1 MALDNYLLLA
11 IVTSLIVCSLSISDD
26 VENTRMELQQKLE
39 SFEEYVN
46 SVMACRKV
54 PSGAVVLIKD
64 KQVLMSKGFGMKDRE
79 KGVHVTGSSK
89 FPIGSLTKA
98 FTSTLLALLLE
109 ENQK

>member
-1 MALDNYLLLA
+1 MAISTYLFLLIIA
-11 IVTSLIVCSLSISDD
+11 SLVVCVLSTSN
-26 VENTRMELQQKLE
+26 EAGGTKTGFEEKLE
-39 SFEEYVN
+39 SFEEYIN

-64 KQVLMSKGFGMKDRE
+64 RKILMSKGFGMTDRE
-79 KGVHVTGSSK
+79 KGIKVTGSSK

-109 ENQK
+109 ENKK